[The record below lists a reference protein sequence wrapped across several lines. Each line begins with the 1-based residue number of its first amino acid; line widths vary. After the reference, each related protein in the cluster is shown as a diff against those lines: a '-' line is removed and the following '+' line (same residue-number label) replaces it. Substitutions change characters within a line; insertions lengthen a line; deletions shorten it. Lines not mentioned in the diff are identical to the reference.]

1 MSILKYHFRK
11 LKSHRQPFPTPT
23 IKLMSRDFDLTP
35 RAVQRVETALRRI
48 VTQLPVPE
56 SLPIIEKLQRYE
68 PVSMQGQPPIVWDRA
83 EGFQVFD
90 RWGNRWIDW
99 SSGVLVA
106 NAGHGRR
113 EIVDAIVRQA
123 QSGLLHNYC
132 FPSEIRATLVE
143 RLATLLPEP
152 LKHIF
157 LLTTGSEAIECA
169 IKLCRTYGVEAGGRS
184 KHVVVSYDKAFHG
197 RTLGSQ
203 QAGGIP
209 ALKDWIVNLDRGFVQ
224 VQFPD
229 GFRTPDTSFEFFES
243 SLAKAGIEPSQIC
256 GVLLETFQGRGS
268 VFAPVEYMQALR
280 RWTES
285 HDILLVCDEVQA
297 AFGRTGTMWG
307 FEHYGIVP
315 DIAVFGKGI
324 SSSLPLSAVAGRAD
338 VMNLHAPASMTS
350 THTGNPVACAATLA
364 SIDLIV
370 NEGLVENSR
379 RLGERLFTR
388 LHALQARHPQIGS
401 VDGRGLVAGLSLV
414 RHGTI
419 EPDADAA
426 FDIVWRSI
434 EKGVLMFAPV
444 GFGGATVKI
453 CPPLMITEAALDE
466 SLGAFEEAV
475 AEVLVAHEAVAR

>member
-1 MSILKYHFRK
+1 MSKR
-11 LKSHRQPFPTPT
+11 
-23 IKLMSRDFDLTP
+23 MSRDFDLTP
-35 RAVQRVETALRRI
+35 RAVPPVETALRRI
-48 VTQLPVPE
+48 VTRLPVPE
-56 SLPIIEKLQRYE
+56 SLAILERLGRYE
-68 PVSMQGQPPIVWDRA
+68 PMSMQGQPPIVWDRA

-90 RWGNRWIDW
+90 RWGNKWIDW

-113 EIVDAIVRQA
+113 EIIDAIKRQA
-123 QSGLLHNYC
+123 ESGLLHNYC
-132 FPSEIRATLVE
+132 FPSEIRAQLVE
-143 RLATLLPEP
+143 RLAMLLPDP
-152 LKHIF
+152 LKRIF

-169 IKLCRTYGVEAGGRS
+169 IKLCRTYGVDRGGRS
-184 KHVVVSYDKAFHG
+184 KHVVISYDKAFHG

-209 ALKDWIVNLDRGFVQ
+209 PLKDWIVNLDRGFVQ
-224 VQFPD
+224 VPFPD
-229 GFRTPDTSFEFFES
+229 GFRTPDSSFAFFERC
-243 SLAKAGIEPSQIC
+243 LAEAGVNPRDVC

-268 VFAPVEYMQALR
+268 VFAPVEYMRALR
-280 RWTES
+280 RWTEA

-324 SSSLPLSAVAGRAD
+324 SSSLPLSAVAGRSD
-338 VMNLHAPASMTS
+338 VMNMHAPASMTS
-350 THTGNPVACAATLA
+350 THTGNPISCAATLA

-370 NEGLVENSR
+370 KEGLVENAR
-379 RLGERLFTR
+379 RLGEKLFAR
-388 LHALQARHPQIGS
+388 LHALKARYPQIGS
-401 VDGRGLVAGLSLV
+401 VDGKGLVAGVSMV
-414 RHGTI
+414 RPGTLD
-419 EPDADAA
+419 PDADAA

-453 CPPLMITEAALDE
+453 CPPLMITDAALDE
-466 SLGAFEEAV
+466 SIGAFEEAV
-475 AEVLVAHEAVAR
+475 AEVLTRHEALAR